1 MEFRIFCWD
10 NKKTWRLDFIEKSG
24 FLNYK
29 LSFTVIF
36 LRACIIQCAVL
47 YRKNPVKTGFLTYTK
62 NDNFEFFTKLE
73 SRAEADIESAA
84 HGAIVYAAHAE
95 IGAPRINATE
105 LRRRPVVATQPERTI
120 VSSTSSCYS

>member
-73 SRAEADIESAA
+73 SRAEADIVGVIHDVAE
-84 HGAIVYAAHAE
+84 HAAHAE
-95 IGAPRINATE
+95 GGEPRA
-105 LRRRPVVATQPERTI
+105 
-120 VSSTSSCYS
+120 